1 MRRLATNIKTPNRDE
16 VTAAALSA
24 GYQMKVKS
32 NKLARLAWIIFTLL
46 SACTPSL
53 PAVTQLPPTALP
65 LTEAPVQAQPS
76 TTPSQSPQ
84 QFVIFDD
91 DGSPDGT
98 TALLYFL
105 ANPNSYVKSASISF
119 GEAYPEIYIQHIGR
133 ILDDFGIHDIALGA
147 GQAGPLAGDNSFPE
161 YSRQAANDFW
171 GFPLP
176 NAEKTYD
183 VSDAAEL
190 IVSILSQSA
199 EPVTVFVSGPCTN
212 LAQALRLDPTIK
224 EKISA
229 VFIMG
234 GAVNVR
240 GNIDDLVADSGNV
253 TAEWNIYGDP
263 QAAKEV
269 FESGLNIF
277 LVPLDA
283 TNQVLIG
290 KEDTQIWRQ
299 GGKVSDFAAY
309 IYDVLMSYRGR
320 DEFMIWD
327 LMTAVLAIDPELCE
341 FQPLHLEVI
350 TEDGATSGQ
359 TLVSSNQSPTI
370 NVCLQPNI
378 SGIKEMLRNVFSL
391 Y

>member
-1 MRRLATNIKTPNRDE
+1 M
-16 VTAAALSA
+16 
-24 GYQMKVKS
+24 KS
-32 NKLARLAWIIFTLL
+32 NKLARLAGIMFILL
-46 SACTPSL
+46 SACA
-53 PAVTQLPPTALP
+53 PASPTETLLP
-65 LTEAPVQAQPS
+65 LETKEMPS
-76 TTPSQSPQ
+76 PTPTQSSQQ
-84 QFVIFDD
+84 TLVIFDD

-105 ANPNSYVKSASISF
+105 AHPKAYVKSASISF

-147 GQAGPLAGDNSFPE
+147 GQAAPLSGNNSFPE
-161 YSRQAANDFW
+161 LARQAANDFW

-176 NAEKTYD
+176 YAEKTYE

-190 IVSILSQSA
+190 IVSIPSQSP
-199 EPVTVFVSGPCTN
+199 EPVTVFISGPCTN

-224 EKISA
+224 ENITA

-234 GAVNVR
+234 GAINVR
-240 GNIDDLVADSGNV
+240 GNIDDLLANSGNV
-253 TAEWNIYGDP
+253 SAEWNIYADP

-283 TNQVLIG
+283 TDQVMIG
-290 KEDTQIWRQ
+290 REDTQEWQR
-299 GGKVSDFAAY
+299 GGRIPDFAAY
-309 IYDVLMSYRGR
+309 IYDTLMSFRGR

-327 LMTAVLAIDPELCE
+327 LMTAVIAIDPELCD

-350 TEDGATSGQ
+350 TEDGVTSGQ
-359 TLVSSNQSPTI
+359 TLLSTDEEPNV
-370 NVCLQPNI
+370 NVCLQPDV
-378 SGIKEMLRNVFSL
+378 SGIKRMLRDVFSQN
-391 Y
+391 

>member
-1 MRRLATNIKTPNRDE
+1 MNVNSK
-16 VTAAALSA
+16 
-24 GYQMKVKS
+24 M
-32 NKLARLAWIIFTLL
+32 LARLAGILFFLL
-46 SACTPSL
+46 SACTPSF
-53 PAVTQLPPTALP
+53 PAVTQLPPTAFPVEEARLQ
-65 LTEAPVQAQPS
+65 TEPS
-76 TTPSQSPQ
+76 TTASQSPQ

-98 TALLYFL
+98 TALLYFI

-119 GEAYPEIYIQHIGR
+119 GESYPEIYIQHIGR

-147 GQAGPLAGDNSFPE
+147 GQAGPLAGTNAFPE

-183 VSDAAEL
+183 VSDAAKL
-190 IVSILSQSA
+190 IVSILSQSE
-199 EPVTVFVSGPCTN
+199 EPVTVFVSGPATN

-224 EKISA
+224 DNISA

-234 GAVNVR
+234 GAVYVR

-263 QAAKEV
+263 LAAKEV

-283 TNQVLIG
+283 TNQVLISR
-290 KEDTQIWRQ
+290 EDTQIWQQ
-299 GGKVSDFAAY
+299 GKRIPDFAAY
-309 IYDVLMSYRGR
+309 IYDTLMSFRGNN
-320 DEFMIWD
+320 EFMIWD
-327 LMTAVLAIDPELCE
+327 LMTAVLAINPELCV
-341 FQPLHLEVI
+341 FQPLHLEVV
-350 TEDGATSGQ
+350 TEDGVTSGQ
-359 TLVSSNQSPTI
+359 TLVSPDVDPNV
-370 NVCLQPNI
+370 NVCLQPDI
-378 SGIKEMLRNVFSL
+378 SGIKQMLRDVFSQH
-391 Y
+391 